1 MFGGAGADILIGG
14 SGNDLLDG
22 GSELDH
28 MSGGTGDDVYYVDGY
43 AEIITVPAPG
53 GGTGGGGSTPG
64 SGTCDPGDVES
75 KGNEGLGNGEDPPPP
90 GHDDNWNDGA
100 GTSPGHPGRQQGGK
114 PAGSSSHDSKDHS
127 GSSGHDHDHDEDDRD
142 HDGHDNDDHDSDGC
156 DHADPVLCD
165 VDPIVIPGM
174 TGNGD
179 PSTIIVWHT
188 DTVEEL
194 ADEGYDV
201 VYSSVTF
208 ALPDNVEE
216 LILIGDAAID
226 ATGNAADNT
235 LGGNNASNILNALG
249 GDDTLYGWAGN
260 DRLDG
265 GTGADWM
272 DGGVGDDVYVV
283 DDAGDRVIENADA
296 GTDTV
301 LSSIDYA
308 LGDHVENVVLTGDA
322 AVNATGNAGGNLL
335 VGNDAAN
342 TLRGLDGDDSLYG
355 RGGNDILDG
364 GAGNDTYYIT
374 VNDGIDTLIDIEGD
388 DTLVF
393 GNCITPERVA
403 VRYATDGQGHAIA
416 SLRLLDAEGCESE
429 TEGVDIL
436 LNSDGSLPIE
446 HVRFADGTVTTFDS
460 LVVRSLTHTGTDKAD
475 RIVTGRDD
483 DTIHALGGNDV
494 VDAGSGHDTLYGGK
508 GKDVLYGG
516 GGNDRL
522 HGEDG
527 NDTLYGGCGNDTL
540 DGGAGENKLA
550 GGAGDD
556 LILLGAE
563 RTG

>member
-1 MFGGAGADILIGG
+1 
-14 SGNDLLDG
+14 
-22 GSELDH
+22 
-28 MSGGTGDDVYYVDGY
+28 
-43 AEIITVPAPG
+43 
-53 GGTGGGGSTPG
+53 
-64 SGTCDPGDVES
+64 
-75 KGNEGLGNGEDPPPP
+75 
-90 GHDDNWNDGA
+90 
-100 GTSPGHPGRQQGGK
+100 
-114 PAGSSSHDSKDHS
+114 
-127 GSSGHDHDHDEDDRD
+127 
-142 HDGHDNDDHDSDGC
+142 
-156 DHADPVLCD
+156 
-165 VDPIVIPGM
+165 
-174 TGNGD
+174 
-179 PSTIIVWHT
+179 VWHT

-556 LILLGAE
+556 LILLGGGENGITFGLGDGRDTIRLVESDNKDYPGKGDDYDNEVHFGEGIAREQLWFE
-563 RTG
+563 RTGDDLVVRVLGTSDGMTIEDWYNLERKPIEEFETADGSELEGKQIERLVQAMAQFAPSLSADGTLPTDQQQELNAVIAAAWERG